1 MSPTENYV
9 PLAGALFDE
18 VLEPLARARRAAGAR
33 PYFPCR
39 ADDQSDTYFEPP
51 SPVGRMTPA
60 DFEFPGNGTS
70 AGLITQL
77 SRHWAEEGEA
87 ELAAAAPRLVAI
99 AEAIAVMNAR
109 ATGDV
114 DIFCYTLF

>member
-1 MSPTENYV
+1 MSSTDDYV

-18 VLEPLARARRAAGAR
+18 IVEPLARAKRAAHAT
-33 PYFPCR
+33 PYFPSSPDAR
-39 ADDQSDTYFEPP
+39 SGTYFERP

-60 DFEFPGNGTS
+60 DFEFPGNGS
-70 AGLITQL
+70 ATGLIAEL
-77 SRHWAEEGEA
+77 SRFWTETGEP

-99 AEAIAVMNAR
+99 ADAIAAMNAR